1 MVPVALSDSELA
13 VISPSVSASA
23 AWLIV
28 RLPVLLMLP
37 PVWLK
42 ALVTETVPDPLSTPS
57 VILKV
62 LMLLAPFSVSIPA
75 PDFVMEPSVLWLVC
89 NGELIVRL
97 SLALGVLIAK
107 TLLPTPPMLMAL
119 KLPEPTNTEAAP
131 VAVSVPANWSA
142 GKGLLFPPLSRT
154 VPPFR
159 VVFHRVLK

>member
-62 LMLLAPFSVSIPA
+62 LMLLTPFSVSIPA
-75 PDFVMEPSVLWLVC
+75 PDFVMEPSVL
-89 NGELIVRL
+89 
-97 SLALGVLIAK
+97 
-107 TLLPTPPMLMAL
+107 
-119 KLPEPTNTEAAP
+119 
-131 VAVSVPANWSA
+131 
-142 GKGLLFPPLSRT
+142 
-154 VPPFR
+154 
-159 VVFHRVLK
+159 